1 MENLSKFPPIFFE
14 DGFHSIPEAI
24 EKISTTFNISFD
36 SDVGKSNRKTIYT
49 RLSRELKQMNLTS
62 PKDIQQESPRKTMYS
77 HIIWNAIFRE
87 QYDWLCHV
95 TEDMEYQQFEEWR
108 ERKKSYGRK
117 YERTMASADQIAMME
132 QSSSFSVAKAVDV
145 EFQRRRLEIA
155 LDFIFSNLIELDE
168 TMLRADIENDLCLD
182 EAAPS
187 AYDLMVN
194 ERLMN
199 LKNYY
204 TIRENK

>member
-1 MENLSKFPPIFFE
+1 MEKLSKFPPILFE
-14 DGFHSIPEAI
+14 DGFYSIPEAI
-24 EKISTTFNISFD
+24 KKISTTFSISFD
-36 SDVGKSNRKTIYT
+36 GKAGKAIRKTIYT

-87 QYDWLCHV
+87 QYDWLCQMAGN
-95 TEDMEYQQFEEWR
+95 MEYQQFEEWKK
-108 ERKKSYGRK
+108 RKKGYERK
-117 YERTMASADQIAMME
+117 YEEIMATADQITMME
-132 QSSSFSVAKAVDV
+132 QSSSFRVAKAVDV

-155 LDFIFSNLIELDE
+155 LDFIFTNLIELNE

-194 ERLMN
+194 ERLQN
-199 LKNYY
+199 NQNYY
-204 TIRENK
+204 TIK